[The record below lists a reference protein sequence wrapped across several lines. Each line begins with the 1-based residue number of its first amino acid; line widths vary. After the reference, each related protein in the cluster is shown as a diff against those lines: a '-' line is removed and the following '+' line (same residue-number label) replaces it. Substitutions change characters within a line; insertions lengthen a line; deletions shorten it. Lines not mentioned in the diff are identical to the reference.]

1 MGDMAKLPR
10 QTGLRMSGLARLSS
24 RVKLAIM
31 DAIDHRTAITNLEP
45 ALRSSLI
52 ERKDGPGM
60 LRFGFHLGAIIAL
73 GTLIALRAP
82 FWFLLLPVQGILIV
96 FLFTAL
102 HECIHETAFKSSF
115 LNTAISSISG
125 FLILIPP
132 VWFRFFHFAHHR
144 HTHDPA
150 RDPEL
155 LTPKPSTVIGYVKH
169 VSGLPLWFSAIR
181 TLLRNATGRGAEDY
195 VPEKAKARVSAEARV
210 MLALYALLAV
220 ASVFW
225 QSPLMIWTWIV
236 PALLGQPFLRLF
248 LLAEH
253 TNCPHV
259 DNMFEN
265 TRTTFTTKLV
275 RLVAWNMPFHAEHHA
290 LPTVP
295 FHKLPELHEAVRAHL
310 KTTADGYARFNGDLV
325 ADLSK
330 TNS

>member
-1 MGDMAKLPR
+1 
-10 QTGLRMSGLARLSS
+10 
-24 RVKLAIM
+24 M

-45 ALRSSLI
+45 ALRRSLI
-52 ERKDGPGM
+52 ERSDGPGL
-60 LRFGFHLGAIIAL
+60 LRAGVHLGGILVL
-73 GTLIALRAP
+73 GSLITLHVP

-102 HECIHETAFKSSF
+102 HECTHETAFKSSF
-115 LNTAISSISG
+115 LNTAISNISG
-125 FLILIPP
+125 FLIFTPP
-132 VWFRFFHFAHHR
+132 AWFRFFHFAHHR
-144 HTHDPA
+144 HTHDPV

-155 LTPKPSTVIGYVKH
+155 QTPKPSTVAGYVKH
-169 VSGLPLWFSAIR
+169 VSGLPLWFAAIR
-181 TLLRNATGRGAEDY
+181 TLLRNAMGHSNDDF
-195 VPEKAKARVSAEARV
+195 VPEKARPRVILEARV
-210 MLALYALLAV
+210 MLALYVLIAA

-225 QSPLMIWTWIV
+225 GSSLLFWTWIL

-259 DNMFEN
+259 ENMFEN
-265 TRTTFTTKLV
+265 TRTTFTTRLV

-295 FHKLPELHEAVRAHL
+295 FHKLPDLHEAVREHL

-325 ADLSK
+325 SGYANNKS
-330 TNS
+330 